1 MKTVLKPLVL
11 SALIAGASLTALA
24 QTPPPAANPPTA
36 SQPSRQERMERM
48 HARMQ
53 ERMAQRQAALKSKLQ
68 ITAAQESAWTTFTNA
83 LRPPAARPQRPD
95 RSEFERLTTPERID
109 RLRALKAQRDAEM
122 VRRGDATKAFYATL
136 SPEQQKVF
144 DSETLRFGR
153 HRHGG
158 PGHGGHRMRG

>member
-1 MKTVLKPLVL
+1 M
-11 SALIAGASLTALA
+11 
-24 QTPPPAANPPTA
+24 
-36 SQPSRQERMERM
+36 
-48 HARMQ
+48 
-53 ERMAQRQAALKSKLQ
+53 
-68 ITAAQESAWTTFTNA
+68 
-83 LRPPAARPQRPD
+83 
-95 RSEFERLTTPERID
+95 RSEFERLTIPERID